1 MKLNETEEEAYSP
14 PAQRSFFVTL
24 LPLFVLA
31 HFAHHLIT
39 ALPVPLLPVILNGFH
54 PCFTV
59 ASAVMIGVT
68 LIFSVFLL
76 KDRKV
81 FSNSEWYWKIRVPRR
96 LGVRGKTP
104 QSTTNRRRIW
114 ITIRIDP
121 ETDMIDMNAF
131 MKSKKKLSRMAKE
144 IYENTNIDII
154 LDRAEAGAGS

>member
-39 ALPVPLLPVILNGFH
+39 ALPVPLLPVFRNGFH

-68 LIFSVFLL
+68 LIFSVLLL

-81 FSNSEWYWKIRVPRR
+81 FSKGFETIFIYVSAE
-96 LGVRGKTP
+96 GV
-104 QSTTNRRRIW
+104 NCV
-114 ITIRIDP
+114 
-121 ETDMIDMNAF
+121 NA
-131 MKSKKKLSRMAKE
+131 
-144 IYENTNIDII
+144 
-154 LDRAEAGAGS
+154 